1 MIPVAQGGLTLLLVG
16 WQGIA
21 VIGVVALAFAHK
33 DGQPR
38 PFFRRHTF
46 LYGLLWLIVAPV
58 VAADLLL
65 TLAGMAALLWM
76 WISGD
81 FG

>member
-1 MIPVAQGGLTLLLVG
+1 MIPVAQGGLTLLLLG

-21 VIGVVALAFAHK
+21 VIGVFALAFAHK
-33 DGQPR
+33 DGQRR

-46 LYGLLWLIVAPV
+46 LYALIWLIVAPV
-58 VAADLLL
+58 VGAYLLL
-65 TLAGMAALLWM
+65 TVAGVAALLWM

>member
-1 MIPVAQGGLTLLLVG
+1 MIPVAQGGLTLLLVL

-21 VIGVVALAFAHK
+21 AIGVVALAMAHK
-33 DGQPR
+33 DGQRR

-46 LYGLLWLIVAPV
+46 LYGLIWLIVAPV
-58 VAADLLL
+58 AGAYLLL
-65 TLAGMAALLWM
+65 TMAGVAALHWM

>member
-21 VIGVVALAFAHK
+21 VIGVIALAFAHK
-33 DGQPR
+33 DGQRR

-46 LYGLLWLIVAPV
+46 LYGLIWLIVAPV
-58 VAADLLL
+58 VGGYLLL
-65 TLAGMAALLWM
+65 TMAGMAAVLWM

>member
-16 WQGIA
+16 WQRIV
-21 VIGVVALAFAHK
+21 VIGSVALAFAHK
-33 DGQPR
+33 DGERR
-38 PFFRRHTF
+38 PFFRRHTL
-46 LYGLLWLIVAPV
+46 LYGLIWLIVAPV
-58 VAADLLL
+58 VGAYLLV
-65 TLAGMAALLWM
+65 TMSGVAALLWM

>member
-1 MIPVAQGGLTLLLVG
+1 MIPVAQGGLTLLLLG

-21 VIGVVALAFAHK
+21 GIGVVALAFAHK
-33 DGQPR
+33 DGQRR
-38 PFFRRHTF
+38 PFFRRHSF

-58 VAADLLL
+58 VGAYLLL
-65 TLAGMAALLWM
+65 TVAGVAALLWM

>member
-1 MIPVAQGGLTLLLVG
+1 MIPVAQGGLTLLLLG

-21 VIGVVALAFAHK
+21 VIGGVALAFAHK
-33 DGQPR
+33 DGQR
-38 PFFRRHTF
+38 RLFFRRHSI
-46 LYGLLWLIVAPV
+46 LHGLLWLIVAPV
-58 VAADLLL
+58 VGAYLLL
-65 TLAGMAALLWM
+65 TVAGVAALLWM